1 MIQYKIEYDRRKGA
15 VSVAEE
21 NNLKKL
27 AALIAGV
34 EPADWDELPDI
45 GLYMDQVIGLLN
57 RKLSP
62 LTMGRDET
70 PLTPNM
76 INNYVKSGHIS
87 RPRRK
92 KYSREQLAALYM
104 LCSLKGT
111 LSVTDSAALIYFLTE
126 QEGTSDAYQR
136 FVSLQ
141 RECLLQVEEQ
151 LSAMSDEPDT
161 AELTDLALELAQHA
175 CAERLAAEAVIS
187 YLIIK
192 DDANMARRR
201 AEAEAAFRAEEE
213 SDRAGRRA
221 GRKRKSEEEA

>member
-1 MIQYKIEYDRRKGA
+1 MVQYTVEYNRKRGA

-126 QEGTSDAYQR
+126 QDGTSDAYQR

-187 YLIIK
+187 YLILK

-201 AEAEAAFRAEEE
+201 AAAEAAFQAEAK
-213 SDRAGRRA
+213 SDRAGRNKT
-221 GRKRKSEEEA
+221 GRKRQTDEE